1 MNLPDF
7 EKLLRTYPPDK
18 IEEYQKAYSL
28 KASLLGKVAS
38 QRLVEQEKINK
49 KLFEESKKLN
59 CYFNFS
65 RAANLDLEK
74 KVSELA
80 EALKRCQDEK
90 KIAEEAIKHSKKD
103 LEKLQKTHDDDL
115 KLIENLR
122 KDHDKSSKTAEDLRI
137 NNADLAKTLSN
148 KEQNILELEKALA
161 DRNEAYGKEILDIL
175 NKLKLLVK
183 EYEKALMEFGVHPAP
198 LPSDMGISD
207 FMKWIDTDFKALP
220 EVISGSNDFV
230 ATFSA
235 ESILKLLHDFD
246 CADLVKFREK
256 LPQFPDALRTSRI
269 RPNADVLAIKAKF
282 AREFWSS
289 SGKEVVKN
297 ITRTKLEKFFFFGN
311 TVAFW
316 KLMNFY
322 LSVFLDSLL
331 CSFQLIE
338 EERRG
343 KSIELPESSSEDDDE
358 GAGNADEESGEH
370 DCDNSSNGRDAEES
384 FEHEEGSPKIDITG

>member
-59 CYFNFS
+59 CYFNLS

-230 ATFSA
+230 ATF
-235 ESILKLLHDFD
+235 
-246 CADLVKFREK
+246 
-256 LPQFPDALRTSRI
+256 
-269 RPNADVLAIKAKF
+269 
-282 AREFWSS
+282 
-289 SGKEVVKN
+289 
-297 ITRTKLEKFFFFGN
+297 FG
-311 TVAFW
+311 
-316 KLMNFY
+316 
-322 LSVFLDSLL
+322 
-331 CSFQLIE
+331 
-338 EERRG
+338 
-343 KSIELPESSSEDDDE
+343 
-358 GAGNADEESGEH
+358 
-370 DCDNSSNGRDAEES
+370 
-384 FEHEEGSPKIDITG
+384 